1 MKGNEI
7 RAKET
12 SAIESE
18 LLELKREEFNLKM
31 QKGAG
36 QLTRSSQIKSA
47 RRNIA
52 RFKTILNER
61 RQGIKH
67 HE

>member
-1 MKGNEI
+1 MKGHEI

-18 LLELKREEFNLKM
+18 LLGLRREWFNLKM
-31 QKGAG
+31 RKGTG
-36 QLTRSSQIKSA
+36 QLTRSSQMKLV

-61 RQGIKH
+61 RQGAKY